1 MVNYEMLRP
10 ALTRACPTS
19 FLAEHRALHWMHV
32 FSPKGADYP
41 ALRDQATEG
50 LKKSKQ
56 LTQSRKG
63 VKKGKVE
70 VLSLLCDLCVLCAF
84 A

>member
-1 MVNYEMLRP
+1 
-10 ALTRACPTS
+10 
-19 FLAEHRALHWMHV
+19 MHV
-32 FSPKGADYP
+32 FSPKGAAYP

-50 LKKSKQ
+50 LQKSKQ

-63 VKKGKVE
+63 AKKRKVE
-70 VLSLLCDLCVLCAF
+70 ALCLLCDLCVLCAF